1 MDKQSGTSRDTQAI
15 ERKEEILKAAENLF
29 AKKGYHATSIRSIN
43 QAIGVADGLTYHYFP
58 KGKFQILQTI
68 INEGIEQRENS
79 LQTMID
85 AFNDNPPLRELL
97 FSISHMIY
105 GVVIESRE
113 SILIALREKNFLEE
127 NDKEFN
133 LSSKKTMENIELF
146 FQSMIKYLHKCTE
159 SGQIKELDY
168 EMAISQFFSSLL
180 VDSLRKV
187 LPEDHNSNVDNHYI
201 NRFVDFTLSMWS

>member
-1 MDKQSGTSRDTQAI
+1 MDKQSRTSRDTQAI
-15 ERKEEILKAAENLF
+15 ERKKEILKAAESLF

-43 QAIGVADGLTYHYFP
+43 QAIVVADGLTYHYFP

-85 AFNDNPPLRELL
+85 AFDDNPPLREFL

-127 NDKEFN
+127 D
-133 LSSKKTMENIELF
+133 
-146 FQSMIKYLHKCTE
+146 
-159 SGQIKELDY
+159 
-168 EMAISQFFSSLL
+168 
-180 VDSLRKV
+180 RK
-187 LPEDHNSNVDNHYI
+187 NV
-201 NRFVDFTLSMWS
+201 V